1 MKDKSIIRNY
11 KEIEITKTRA
21 EKSLNIEKFFSDRK
35 WNYIRFKITI
45 RNIPFIAKLKSLK
58 ETNST
63 KINFDD
69 LFFKQITSINLIK
82 MGN

>member
-11 KEIEITKTRA
+11 KEIEITTTRA

-45 RNIPFIAKLKSLK
+45 RNIQFIVQLKTLK
-58 ETNST
+58 ETNSA